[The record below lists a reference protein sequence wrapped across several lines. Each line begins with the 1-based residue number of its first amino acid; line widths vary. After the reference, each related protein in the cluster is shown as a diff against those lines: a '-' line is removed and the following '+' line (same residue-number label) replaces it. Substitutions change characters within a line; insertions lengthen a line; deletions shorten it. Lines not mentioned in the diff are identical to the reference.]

1 MRLLSRSLLLV
12 VTMFVILLSA
22 PTFAAAK
29 KKPAKVAAP
38 KTYPPCVFGLIPV
51 ADGNPKSSGSGWTVS
66 YNLVDTAVVSLIRKS
81 STPHY
86 GAIIGIVQGSYRHK
100 IKLKSPLMVSSK
112 WGEGRDHTLA
122 RDSVELAVYFELRLR
137 HWSGAVTKE
146 WRKEPLG
153 TLPGKGNVGD
163 VDRGTK
169 PQSASFSAAGL
180 KISGVPGISWSSHD
194 QQYIVCRGPSGRA
207 LAVEL
212 RANWDAYGNGFLDQ
226 IELLDRDALP
236 LAMRT
241 FAPYRQQAKQAMMT
255 MLNSLRWNSAA
266 FAGLKPGPPE
276 IPTEATIR
284 LAVNALT
291 TMGIGPVEKALCTV
305 QMPDGRKL
313 TGNTGATGETTIT
326 IPLRDP
332 KSPMRVKV
340 VAVQADA
347 ATAYYAGGVRYPS
360 LLRAGCPAIWPTD
373 RTVELKPATS
383 FEGAADVTLPL
394 CVVDVGISQ
403 WNSVTKQSTPA
414 SLPVMIKNAAQKAVL
429 QAEPEVFQATGELR
443 MLIPPRDIWQIENLN
458 IVAFDRADKGRR
470 DAAFV
475 PAPDAGEPVS
485 VQLDV
490 NDLAWRIQR
499 MRERLIALFM
509 PIVGVERASDL
520 ANVRVNFVTESGAR
534 YLDGVIQLEQ
544 SYDPTDDG
552 PSETLLHEWSHHI
565 AAVLAPDP
573 GVEGRV
579 GGAHELWG
587 RAQYRETA
595 WDEARAHFLAQELAR
610 AFRAPRTTDL
620 LPAQATDVANLQP
633 PDGGGGQVEGVIAT
647 ALLDHYQ
654 RTGYGTPDRALADFL
669 AVEGDVRQRT
679 GRPPRTVEEFISG
692 KAAYMDSRKDTP
704 PAQRQ
709 DLAPLAERYRL
720 LAAP

>member
-1 MRLLSRSLLLV
+1 MRLLSGFLLLV
-12 VTMFVILLSA
+12 TVLVVLLSA

-29 KKPAKVAAP
+29 KKPGKVAAP
-38 KTYPPCVFGLIPV
+38 KTYPPCVYGLIPV
-51 ADGNPKSSGSGWTVS
+51 GDGNPKSSGSGWIVN
-66 YNLVDTAVVSLIRKS
+66 YNFVDPSVVSLIRKS

-86 GAIIGIVQGSYRHK
+86 GAIIGIVQGSYRRQ
-100 IKLKSPLMVSSK
+100 IKLKSPLLVSSK
-112 WGEGRDHTLA
+112 YGEGRDHTLA
-122 RDSVELAVYFELRLR
+122 RDTVDLVAHFEIRLR

-146 WRKEPLG
+146 WRKEPLN
-153 TLPGKGNVGD
+153 TLPGTGNVGSI
-163 VDRGTK
+163 DRGTK

-180 KISGVPGISWSSHD
+180 KISGVPGISWSSYD
-194 QQYIVCRGPSGRA
+194 QQYILCRGPNARA

-212 RANWDAYGNGFLDQ
+212 RANWAAYGEGNLNRIILEDP
-226 IELLDRDALP
+226 DALP
-236 LAMRT
+236 LAIQKIG
-241 FAPYRQQAKQAMMT
+241 PYRQQAKQAMMT

-291 TMGIGPVEKALCTV
+291 SMGTGPVEQARCTV

-332 KSPMRVKV
+332 TSPLRVKV
-340 VAVQADA
+340 VAVQANE
-347 ATAYYAGGVRYPS
+347 ATVYHVGGVRYPS

-373 RTVELKPATS
+373 RTVILKPATS
-383 FEGAADVTLPL
+383 FEGADDIALPL
-394 CVVDVGISQ
+394 CVADVNVSQ
-403 WNSVTKQSTPA
+403 WNSVTMESAPA
-414 SLPVMIKNAAQKAVL
+414 SLPVMIKNARQKAVL
-429 QAEPEVFQATGELR
+429 QAEPEAFQAIGELR
-443 MLIPPRDIWQIENLN
+443 MLIPPRDVWQIENLN
-458 IVAFDRADKGRR
+458 IVAFDRVEKGRR